1 MPDMDL
7 NAVATKLTA
16 ARTKLILDKPF
27 LGALVLRLPMLAA
40 DDAWCPTTGTDAKN
54 FYFNPAYID
63 SLSLAQTQFM
73 LAHEALHC
81 ALSHFARREHR
92 EIARWDMACD
102 FAINPLLVA
111 DGLTP
116 PYNAQIMDEYEG
128 MTAEEIYP
136 LIKDNENEQTLDK
149 HLYDQDSQGNSGGET
164 PDQGRGSK
172 GNPPGGQQQET
183 EKTPSEK
190 DRGGQRQQGKDG
202 QQAKDEQG
210 ASPPPPLTNEERETL
225 EIQWHNAWPAQPN
238 RLCRQVK
245 WMAPWPEWWII
256 CYSPGCPGACCCHS
270 I

>member
-1 MPDMDL
+1 MPDLDL

-54 FYFNPAYID
+54 FYYNPAYID

-92 EIARWDMACD
+92 EIARWNMACD

-136 LIKDNENEQTLDK
+136 LIKDNENEQTLDQ
-149 HLYDQDSQGNSGGET
+149 HLYDQDSQGNSGVKTGIR
-164 PDQGRGSK
+164 GRAAKTIQPVANRRKRKNPRQRKTGMASSNQVKGGSK
-172 GNPPGGQQQET
+172 PKMSRPRPLPHRSPIKSG
-183 EKTPSEK
+183 KPSK
-190 DRGGQRQQGKDG
+190 FNGSSVWQ
-202 QQAKDEQG
+202 
-210 ASPPPPLTNEERETL
+210 
-225 EIQWHNAWPAQPN
+225 AQPN
-238 RLCRQVK
+238 RPCRQVK
-245 WMAPWPEWWII
+245 WMAPWPEWWIT
-256 CYSPGCPGACCCHS
+256 CCSPGCPGACYCRN